1 MIRPENAR
9 SIRVAE
15 RLGMTPLREDVPFAV
30 PVVVHAV
37 SRETFSQS

>member
-1 MIRPENAR
+1 MIRAENGP

-15 RLGMTPLREDVPFAV
+15 RLGMTPLPEDVLFDV

-37 SRETFSQS
+37 SCEAFSES